1 MGIVKQIVD
10 MEWDLFTNLNNTG
23 GRAFCQD
30 NKEEFYINRTTQW
43 ENLTEEIQDSYL
55 NDMLI
60 AEEQG
65 RNMLFEKYAY
75 MMKTTHPDEYESIKK
90 YLPREDPMK
99 TRVIERIE
107 NIVMKWEIEFKEK
120 YPKFAK
126 LCRPTENGI
135 EDELTSARVYLVGE
149 HMTYSYTTNLYYFEY
164 VKSLEYNLVEKIFTD
179 IVKKKGYES
188 IEQVENSLEN

>member
-1 MGIVKQIVD
+1 
-10 MEWDLFTNLNNTG
+10 
-23 GRAFCQD
+23 
-30 NKEEFYINRTTQW
+30 
-43 ENLTEEIQDSYL
+43 
-55 NDMLI
+55 
-60 AEEQG
+60 
-65 RNMLFEKYAY
+65 
-75 MMKTTHPDEYESIKK
+75 
-90 YLPREDPMK
+90 MK

-126 LCRPTENGI
+126 LCRPTENNI

>member
-90 YLPREDPMK
+90 YLPREDSMK

-126 LCRPTENGI
+126 LCRPTENNI